1 MGAEK
6 QEKLPM
12 PQRILLIDDS
22 KAIHALLASRLSD
35 EPVTLTSAYTG
46 QEGLAAARKFTPDL
60 ILLDADLPDA
70 SAIEICRQIK
80 SDITTADIPVIFLAS
95 AASPD
100 DRIYD
105 PEVGAADFINK
116 PFNFAELKARIRAA
130 LQTREPADGLE
141 SGPRID
147 GPSGLWNR
155 AYFDQRF
162 CQELSLARR
171 TGNPLTCIL
180 ADIDNFASTNQTYG
194 RAFGDE
200 VLARVAAALSDATR
214 LEDDVCRFGPDEFII
229 LCPCTDR
236 GGAESVI
243 QCCRESLAA
252 LDLKCEGHPVPI
264 TCTFGAAQDDGQKLS
279 LIKSAEAGLQLAKST
294 YPAVPPT
301 QRLDLESLHI

>member
-1 MGAEK
+1 M

-22 KAIHALLASRLSD
+22 KAIHALLTSRLSD
-35 EPVTLTSAYTG
+35 EPVTLTSAFTA

-70 SAIEICRQIK
+70 SGIDICRQLK
-80 SDITTADIPVIFLAS
+80 SDITTAEIPVIFLAS

-105 PEVGAADFINK
+105 PEIGAADFINK

-130 LQTREPADGLE
+130 LQTRESTDGLE
-141 SGPRID
+141 SSPRID

-180 ADIDNFASTNQTYG
+180 ADIDNFASINETYG

-236 GGAESVI
+236 AAAESVI

-264 TCTFGAAQDDGQKLS
+264 TCTCTFGAAEDDGRKMS
-279 LIKSAEAGLQLAKST
+279 LIERAQKALQEAKFGEHHHEAAMSG
-294 YPAVPPT
+294 PA
-301 QRLDLESLHI
+301 H

>member
-1 MGAEK
+1 
-6 QEKLPM
+6 M

-35 EPVTLTSAYTG
+35 EPVALTSAYCG

-60 ILLDADLPDA
+60 ILLDADLPDV
-70 SAIEICRQIK
+70 SAIEICRQLK
-80 SDITTADIPVIFLAS
+80 SDITTAEVPVIFLSS
-95 AASPD
+95 AVSPD

-105 PEVGAADFINK
+105 PQLGAADFINK

-130 LQTREPADGLE
+130 LRVRQPGDGRE

-180 ADIDNFASTNQTYG
+180 ADIDHFASINETYG

-200 VLARVAAALSDATR
+200 VLAGVAAALSDATR
-214 LEDDVCRFGPDEFII
+214 LEDDVCRFGADEFII

-236 GGAESVI
+236 AGVESLI
-243 QCCRESLAA
+243 QCCREALAA
-252 LDLKCEGHPVPI
+252 LDLKCEGHSVLI
-264 TCTFGAAQDDGQKLS
+264 SCSFGAAEDDGRKMS
-279 LIKSAEAGLQLAKST
+279 LIERAQKALQEAKLRDNRREPALSAGPRQLNFIA
-294 YPAVPPT
+294 
-301 QRLDLESLHI
+301 DI